1 MSAASDP
8 AGAARRLVALDP
20 GRAEAQQQLGLAT
33 AVRALADAVRP
44 LRRVTWLA
52 PLAVDAHLNLG
63 IALFA
68 LGRHGE
74 AGAAFRRVLVLAPGD
89 PDALHGLGVV
99 DAEEGAQDP
108 AIRHLGRAVGL
119 RPDNVETLVRL
130 ANVLARM
137 RRSNEAAAL
146 ERRALVLAPS
156 RAPALFDLGLA
167 LSQTEQHRASVI
179 WSLRA
184 LAVEPHSIQAEINI
198 SASLLILGRTA
209 EAIDRLRRAASRDD
223 AGPEPFRNLLAALSY
238 SSKAGEEE
246 RWESARAFEARHAA
260 AADHRPFA
268 VTRDAERRL
277 TVGYVSSDFYDHP
290 VARNLAPIIEAHD
303 RNRFQVLCYS
313 DAAVADEMARR
324 VHAAVDGWRPTAG
337 LTDADVA
344 RQVRDD
350 RVDILVIV
358 GGRFDKNRPLVASHR
373 AAPLQMSLF
382 DGGTSGLAEM
392 DYLIADRTLVAALAR
407 RRERFTEHVLRLPS
421 LYVHAPV
428 AEAPPVAEPPSLRSR
443 YVTFGC
449 FNSPLKLSDE
459 TLGLWGLLLRE
470 MPTAR
475 LRLKYLGR
483 YQDPDLRSRVL
494 RGLGTDPGR
503 VDFLWGRDS
512 LVTHLGNYGS
522 IDIALD
528 TFPFT
533 GSTTTWEA
541 LWMGVPVVTLLGDA
555 LVGRL
560 TASFLRP
567 VKLDELVAATP
578 ADYLRIART
587 LAEDPARLATLR
599 ASLRGRVARSPLC
612 DPRTRARQIERLY
625 RATWRR
631 WCRAGS

>member
-8 AGAARRLVALDP
+8 AGAARRLVALEP
-20 GRAEAQQQLGLAT
+20 ARVEAQQQLGLAT
-33 AVRALADAVRP
+33 AVRALTDAVRP

-52 PLAVDAHLNLG
+52 PLAADAHLNLG

-68 LGRHGE
+68 LGRRGE

-89 PDALHGLGVV
+89 ADALHGLGVV

-108 AIRHLGRAVGL
+108 AVRHLGRAVGL
-119 RPDNVETLVRL
+119 RPDNAETLVRL

-137 RRSNEAAAL
+137 SRSNEAAAL
-146 ERRALVLAPS
+146 ERRALALAPA

-167 LSQTEQHRASVI
+167 LSQTEQLRASI
-179 WSLRA
+179 SWSLRA
-184 LAVEPHSIQAEINI
+184 LAIEPRSIQADINI

-209 EAIDRLRRAASRDD
+209 EALDRLRRAAYRVD
-223 AGPEPFRNLLAALSY
+223 ATQEPFRNLLAALSY
-238 SSKAGEEE
+238 SSTVGEEE
-246 RWESARAFEARHAA
+246 RWKTARAFEARHAA
-260 AADHRPFA
+260 VPDRRPFA

-277 TVGYVSSDFYDHP
+277 SVGYVSSDFYDHP
-290 VARNLAPIIEAHD
+290 VARNLAPVIEVHD
-303 RNRFQVLCYS
+303 RSRFRVVCYS
-313 DAAVADEMARR
+313 DAAVADDMARR
-324 VHAAVDGWRPTAG
+324 VHAAADSWRPIAG
-337 LTDADVA
+337 LSDADVA
-344 RQVRDD
+344 RQVRED

-358 GGRFDKNRPLVASHR
+358 GGRFDRNRPLVASHR

-382 DGGTSGLAEM
+382 DGGTSGLGEM
-392 DYLIADRTLVAALAR
+392 DYLLADRTLVAARPL

-428 AEAPPVAEPPSLRSR
+428 AAAAPVTEPPSSRSGH
-443 YVTFGC
+443 VTFGC

-459 TLGLWGLLLRE
+459 TLGLWSVLLRE

-494 RGLGTDPGR
+494 RGLGIDPGR

-512 LVTHLGNYGS
+512 IVAHLGNYAS

-541 LWMGVPVVTLLGDA
+541 LWMGVPVVTRLGDT

-560 TASFLRP
+560 SASFLRP

-578 ADYLRIART
+578 ADYLRIARE
-587 LAEDPARLATLR
+587 LAADPARLALLR
-599 ASLRGRVARSPLC
+599 ASLRDRVARSPLC
-612 DPRTRARQIERLY
+612 DPRARARQIERLY

-631 WCRAGS
+631 WCRGGS